1 MSILRIPTARVFEPL
16 LAAAR
21 YKGLYGGRGSGK
33 SHFFGELMVETC
45 QAEQRTLAQSS
56 KRLIE
61 SKIAALGLSHRFKV
75 YSDKIETPG
84 DGIIIFRGMQ
94 APRAIRACAPSY
106 CQHCPSGNRPY
117 SRAGRRQS
125 RPKGKKPIMTA
136 RPQLPDRAPR
146 TKGAPTALDG
156 LLVVD
161 FTRVVAGP
169 ACTQTLADFGAEVI
183 KIENPDGGDDT
194 RSYEH
199 ADLAGE
205 SAAYISL
212 NRNKRGIVLDF
223 TKPEACEVARELI
236 ARADVVVENFSAG
249 VMKKYGLDYASVAA
263 SNPRLVYCSI
273 SAYGRQGPFA
283 SRPGFDPITQAESG
297 FMSLN
302 GFPDGPPVRTGPPA
316 IDMVTGMTACNAIMM
331 ALFARDRIGRG
342 QQVEVALFD
351 VALGMT
357 GFYGMAYLMTGT
369 NFSRQGNSPNGSPS
383 VGVYQASDA
392 PFYIAC
398 ANDRLYR
405 RLVIEVLGR
414 PDLAS
419 GEFANRRL
427 RTANKEKLRAILTG
441 IFVQDIRENW
451 VTRMKAANIPVG
463 FLRTLEEAFNSP
475 EVRQRHRL
483 SQIPHPAAGSVPN
496 IESPIHLGLTPAIDP
511 VAAPLLGVHTREV
524 LCKTLG
530 YDDARIAALSEAG
543 VFGMVATVAAN

>member
-1 MSILRIPTARVFEPL
+1 
-16 LAAAR
+16 
-21 YKGLYGGRGSGK
+21 
-33 SHFFGELMVETC
+33 
-45 QAEQRTLAQSS
+45 
-56 KRLIE
+56 
-61 SKIAALGLSHRFKV
+61 
-75 YSDKIETPG
+75 
-84 DGIIIFRGMQ
+84 
-94 APRAIRACAPSY
+94 
-106 CQHCPSGNRPY
+106 
-117 SRAGRRQS
+117 
-125 RPKGKKPIMTA
+125 MTA

-194 RSYEH
+194 RHYEH

-205 SAAYISL
+205 SAAFVSL
-212 NRNKRGIVLDF
+212 NRNKRGIALDLAN
-223 TKPEACEVARELI
+223 PQGCDIARELI
-236 ARADVVVENFSAG
+236 ARADVVVENFSSG
-249 VMKKYGLDYASVAA
+249 VMKKYGLDYASVAPN
-263 SNPRLVYCSI
+263 NPRLIYCSI

-316 IDMVTGMTACNAIMM
+316 VDLLTGMSACNAILL
-331 ALFARDRIGRG
+331 ALVARDRLGRG
-342 QQVEVALFD
+342 QHVEVALFD
-351 VALGMT
+351 TAVAMT
-357 GFYGMAYLMTGT
+357 QFYGMAYLMTGV
-369 NFSRQGNSPNGSPS
+369 NPSRQGNSPNGSPS
-383 VGVYQASDA
+383 VGVYEASDA

-419 GEFANRRL
+419 GEFGDRRS

-441 IFVQDIRENW
+441 IFVQDLRESW
-451 VTRMKAANIPVG
+451 VTKMKSANIPVG
-463 FLRTLEEAFNSP
+463 YLRTVEEAFNSP
-475 EVRQRHRL
+475 ELRERHRV

-496 IESPIHLGLTPAIDP
+496 IESPINLGLTPAIDP
-511 VAAPLLGVHTREV
+511 VAAPLLGEHTKEV
-524 LCKTLG
+524 LRKTLG
-530 YDDARIAALSEAG
+530 YDDARIAALSDAG
-543 VFGMVATVAAN
+543 AFGMVATVGVS